1 MTEVRPQLFRPE
13 PEGRVEILAEHLEP
27 RPELAG
33 WRCAIEAGFGDGVE
47 RRQRLGI
54 REPQRGR
61 VGREWHARH
70 ERARQCQ
77 GPRGTVTRH
86 FRDRELAEDDR
97 AHQRG
102 VGVERQD
109 RVGRRQRVEASLLDR
124 LDHVRQR
131 RRRERPRPLRE
142 VTRDE
147 VQDLRVV
154 HERVVVR
161 LVAIRCGAL
170 ADPWNL
176 LGFQALFP
184 LSPAQ
189 EDSLRDQRLDELVQV
204 MEQVFHLYA
213 RLSSEAAAPG
223 EALLLE
229 ELIARRQ
236 VCGRQVRR
244 PVLRILV
251 VEPLAQARE
260 HGRGHDP
267 LPGQQ
272 IGGVGPG
279 PCLRQILRR
288 NGPELLQVRVALLD
302 HVGGN
307 VLVPL
312 GGLEQEVHRVDRR
325 ELAGLHRRGPQAEAT
340 LGVLARAQ
348 HPNGIR
354 EVSARR
360 EPRPGRRQ
368 ELGAARE
375 NHLWH
380 RLAHELLRAQ
390 MAEGHE
396 IGAEAMGEN
405 EREGRDGR
413 FELPVLSVEVAL
425 HRHVDRAGEAA
436 GGDDRVMRRRRAHGH
451 VGVERRA
458 VGS

>member
-1 MTEVRPQLFRPE
+1 M
-13 PEGRVEILAEHLEP
+13 
-27 RPELAG
+27 
-33 WRCAIEAGFGDGVE
+33 
-47 RRQRLGI
+47 
-54 REPQRGR
+54 
-61 VGREWHARH
+61 
-70 ERARQCQ
+70 
-77 GPRGTVTRH
+77 
-86 FRDRELAEDDR
+86 
-97 AHQRG
+97 
-102 VGVERQD
+102 
-109 RVGRRQRVEASLLDR
+109 EASLLDR

-161 LVAIRCGAL
+161 LVAIRCDAL
-170 ADPWNL
+170 ADPL
-176 LGFQALFP
+176 
-184 LSPAQ
+184 
-189 EDSLRDQRLDELVQV
+189 ERLVDE
-204 MEQVFHLYA
+204 
-213 RLSSEAAAPG
+213 APG

-380 RLAHELLRAQ
+380 RLAHELLRAH